1 MHALETQQ
9 RVLRLLTRLGYLV
22 EDQGQAYLEGDVA
35 EGALSPLQAAATRY
49 RIGLGPRQGKKVLTL
64 RTVEADEG
72 RGSERCVQNNGF
84 SLHAE
89 VSCEA
94 NDRKKLERL
103 CRYVARPAIANE
115 RLKLSDCGQVV
126 LTLKTPFRDGT
137 THLVMSPLELLQR
150 LAALVPRPR
159 LNLIRYH
166 GVLAPNAKWRS
177 QVVPPQT
184 EAQTETVSSNAGLTE
199 TEALEYPQEKKRGR
213 RYLSWSRLLRRV
225 FNLDMEKCQN
235 CGGQVKII
243 AAIEDPAVIKK
254 ILTHLGLS
262 PHPPPR
268 APARYDAYD
277 EADLYATY

>member
-1 MHALETQQ
+1 LLERIVT
-9 RVLRLLTRLGYLV
+9 RVLRLLTRLGYRV
-22 EDQGQAYLEGDVA
+22 EDQGPAYLEGALA
-35 EGALSPLQAAATRY
+35 EGALSTLQAAATSY

-64 RTVEADEG
+64 RTVEADED

-103 CRYVARPAIANE
+103 CRYVARPAMANE
-115 RLKLSDCGQVV
+115 RLKLSDGGQVV

-137 THLVMSPLELLQR
+137 THRVMSPLALLQR
-150 LAALVPRPR
+150 LAAWVPRPR

-184 EAQTETVSSNAGLTE
+184 ASQTVSADAGPAE
-199 TEALEYPQEKKRGR
+199 GEALECQQEKKRGG
-213 RYLSWSRLLRRV
+213 RYLSWACLLRRV
-225 FNLDMEKCQN
+225 FDLNMETCPN
-235 CGGQVKII
+235 CGEPVKII
-243 AAIEDPAVIKK
+243 AAIEDPSAIKK

-268 APARYDAYD
+268 APARYDA
-277 EADLYATY
+277 

>member
-1 MHALETQQ
+1 M
-9 RVLRLLTRLGYLV
+9 
-22 EDQGQAYLEGDVA
+22 
-35 EGALSPLQAAATRY
+35 
-49 RIGLGPRQGKKVLTL
+49 
-64 RTVEADEG
+64 
-72 RGSERCVQNNGF
+72 QNNGF
-84 SLHAE
+84 SLHAQ

-94 NDRKKLERL
+94 NDRTKLERL
-103 CRYVARPAIANE
+103 CRYVARPAIANG
-115 RLKLSDCGQVV
+115 RLKLSDGGQVV

-137 THLVMSPLELLQR
+137 THLAMSPLELLQR

-177 QVVPPQT
+177 QVVPPQNDS
-184 EAQTETVSSNAGLTE
+184 ETLSPAEIEVSEIDPLASSG
-199 TEALEYPQEKKRGR
+199 EKKGVGR
-213 RYLSWSRLLRRV
+213 YISSSRLLRRV
-225 FNLDMEKCQN
+225 FDLDMETCPN
-235 CGGQVKII
+235 CGGPVKII
-243 AAIEDPAVIKK
+243 AAIEDPSAIKK